1 MINLKTGHIVNGQ
14 ELNDNG
20 NVIEILNPTSEKKLS
35 EITSATDETVNKAI
49 ESSISAQKEWSL
61 FSIAKRTNILFEF
74 KVLLEK
80 NEAKIV
86 RLISEA
92 LGKVYDDAKGE
103 LRRGIENVE
112 YACGIGEIL
121 KGEYNKN
128 ISTDIDTWSE
138 FSPLGVVLGITP
150 FNFPTMIPLWMFP
163 LALATG
169 NSFILKPS
177 EKDPLATVFLT
188 KLFNETSAPKGLLN
202 LINGDKNVVDKL
214 INDKRVSAV
223 SFVGSTDVAKHI
235 YSNTSKNGKRC
246 QALGGAKNHALVLS
260 DAQIDYATD
269 QLISAAFGSS
279 GQRCMA
285 LSVVMVEKKIK
296 DNFLNTLLDKT
307 KRLKVGFDKLESNSF
322 GPLISKDHLNNVENY
337 IKIRFWN
344 NKH

>member
-80 NEAKIV
+80 NEDKIV
-86 RLISEA
+86 RLISED

-138 FSPLGVVLGITP
+138 F
-150 FNFPTMIPLWMFP
+150 
-163 LALATG
+163 
-169 NSFILKPS
+169 
-177 EKDPLATVFLT
+177 
-188 KLFNETSAPKGLLN
+188 
-202 LINGDKNVVDKL
+202 
-214 INDKRVSAV
+214 
-223 SFVGSTDVAKHI
+223 
-235 YSNTSKNGKRC
+235 
-246 QALGGAKNHALVLS
+246 
-260 DAQIDYATD
+260 
-269 QLISAAFGSS
+269 
-279 GQRCMA
+279 
-285 LSVVMVEKKIK
+285 
-296 DNFLNTLLDKT
+296 
-307 KRLKVGFDKLESNSF
+307 
-322 GPLISKDHLNNVENY
+322 
-337 IKIRFWN
+337 
-344 NKH
+344 